1 MLSELR
7 KQLNARAK
15 LKLNTRKKLS
25 NKLKSASN
33 QPCKRFHQVTSVKN
47 ALALLTLVFKL
58 EMSHLLLQPKSHH
71 VAATSTF
78 QKNIDN
84 TS

>member
-1 MLSELR
+1 LSELR

-15 LKLNTRKKLS
+15 WKLNARKKPS
-25 NKLKSASN
+25 NKLKGASD
-33 QPCKRFHQVTSVKN
+33 QPCKQSYQVKSVKN

-58 EMSHLLLQPKSHH
+58 KMRHLLLHLKSHH

-78 QKNIDN
+78 
-84 TS
+84 

>member
-25 NKLKSASN
+25 NKLNNASVK
-33 QPCKRFHQVTSVKN
+33 PHERPLLRISVKN
-47 ALALLTLVFKL
+47 
-58 EMSHLLLQPKSHH
+58 ER
-71 VAATSTF
+71 
-78 QKNIDN
+78 
-84 TS
+84 

>member
-1 MLSELR
+1 MSELR

-15 LKLNTRKKLS
+15 LKLNTRKNLS
-25 NKLKSASN
+25 NKLNNASVK
-33 QPCKRFHQVTSVKN
+33 PHKYSHQVTSVKN

-58 EMSHLLLQPKSHH
+58 EMSYPLLQPKSHH
-71 VAATSTF
+71 VAATSTSH
-78 QKNIDN
+78 KNIDS

>member
-1 MLSELR
+1 MSELR

-25 NKLKSASN
+25 NKLKNASD
-33 QPCKRFHQVTSVKN
+33 QPCKQSHQVTSVRN

-58 EMSHLLLQPKSHH
+58 EMSHLLLHPKSHH
-71 VAATSTF
+71 VAATLSSRV
-78 QKNIDN
+78 NII
-84 TS
+84 SSG